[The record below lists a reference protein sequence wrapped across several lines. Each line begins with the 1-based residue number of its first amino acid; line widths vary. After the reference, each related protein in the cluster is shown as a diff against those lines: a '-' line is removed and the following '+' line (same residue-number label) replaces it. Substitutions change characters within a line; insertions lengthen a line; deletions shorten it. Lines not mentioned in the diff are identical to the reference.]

1 MRMRKCNI
9 LKLFIYFMDDA
20 LRDILTQIGIEI
32 HQGNLIDRNTLI
44 SDTKYEEIKPNIQ
57 NIKQYYSSSY
67 LTSLQTNADKKQKWP
82 LLNFLRQ
89 ILKIRGVTLTPIR
102 KANGYTKEG
111 KKLYKR
117 FFLIEKIKKE
127 L

>member
-1 MRMRKCNI
+1 
-9 LKLFIYFMDDA
+9 MDDT

-32 HQGNLIDRNTLI
+32 HQGNLIDRDILI
-44 SDTKYEEIKPNIQ
+44 SDAKYEEIKPNIQ
-57 NIKQYYSSSY
+57 KIKTYYSSSY
-67 LTSLQTNADKKQKWP
+67 LTSLQTNANEKQKWP

-127 L
+127 I